1 MLNKNQQFYFGIS
14 LYRHVGISVD
24 VLCLLGQLT
33 SRQPVVD
40 DDSEDKVSEEALKKL
55 GLLSNYSLNFVD
67 LNGFNRFLAIFTIK

>member
-1 MLNKNQQFYFGIS
+1 MLNKNQQLYFGIS

-24 VLCLLGQLT
+24 MLCLLGQLT

-55 GLLSNYSLNFVD
+55 GLLSNY
-67 LNGFNRFLAIFTIK
+67 